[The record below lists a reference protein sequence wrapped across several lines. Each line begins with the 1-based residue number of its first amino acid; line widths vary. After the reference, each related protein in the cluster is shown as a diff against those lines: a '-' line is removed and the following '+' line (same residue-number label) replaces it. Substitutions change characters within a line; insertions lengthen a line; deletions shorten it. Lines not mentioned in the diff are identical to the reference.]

1 MSKNEFMPE
10 TRETLRQYV
19 INNRE
24 TYEAITAQARQLA
37 GIVAETAAKVNAFSV
52 EETGAPVVNTPAD
65 LAALISVV
73 LAETDEV
80 LTWELINKHT
90 AKG

>member
-1 MSKNEFMPE
+1 MSKNEFTQE
-10 TRETLRQYV
+10 TREAVRQYV

-37 GIVAETAAKVNAFSV
+37 ALVTETASKINTFATQ
-52 EETGAPVVNTPAD
+52 ETGAPIVNTPAD
-65 LAALISVV
+65 LAALISVT
-73 LAETDEV
+73 LAETEEV
-80 LTWELINKHT
+80 LNWELINKYT

>member
-1 MSKNEFMPE
+1 
-10 TRETLRQYV
+10 
-19 INNRE
+19 
-24 TYEAITAQARQLA
+24 
-37 GIVAETAAKVNAFSV
+37 VAETAAKVNAFSV

>member
-1 MSKNEFMPE
+1 M
-10 TRETLRQYV
+10 RQYV

-37 GIVAETAAKVNAFSV
+37 GIVTETAAKVNNFATQ
-52 EETGAPVVNTPAD
+52 ETGAPVVNTPAD

-73 LAETDEV
+73 LAETNEV
-80 LTWELINKHT
+80 LTWELINKYT
-90 AKG
+90 AKV

>member
-1 MSKNEFMPE
+1 MRKTFAKMPFLCSWNIGKR
-10 TRETLRQYV
+10 TR
-19 INNRE
+19 
-24 TYEAITAQARQLA
+24 ARQLA